1 MTIYRNVN
9 ICLKFEIL
17 QKLHFREMSTIGPN
31 SNYDNNDN
39 FDNIIGAIKCLNI
52 LQSISVFQWIL

>member
-9 ICLKFEIL
+9 ICLKFKIL

-31 SNYDNNDN
+31 SNYDNNYN